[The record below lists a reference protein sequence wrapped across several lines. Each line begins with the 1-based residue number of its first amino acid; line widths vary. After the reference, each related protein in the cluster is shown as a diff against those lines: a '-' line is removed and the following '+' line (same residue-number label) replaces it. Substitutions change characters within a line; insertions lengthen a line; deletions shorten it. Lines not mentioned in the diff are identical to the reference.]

1 MDFLTAG
8 IPIETTINTCND
20 LKQFQMICKISNKYR
35 CLVHNDKQLSE
46 RCVRVFASKDKN
58 DGGLY
63 KLHIKKTK
71 PDKFPSTPVRCFIDN
86 EDVNGK
92 SVPSKLDR
100 EFYINMAKERV
111 RGYGVS

>member
-1 MDFLTAG
+1 MHEA
-8 IPIETTINTCND
+8 
-20 LKQFQMICKISNKYR
+20 KI
-35 CLVHNDKQLSE
+35 LSE

-71 PDKFPSTPVRCFIDN
+71 SDKFPSTPVRCFIDN
-86 EDVNGK
+86 EDINGK

-111 RGYGVS
+111 RGYGI